1 MAGLDSSWSGEGLGI
16 EEDAQVPMLEPVLS
30 YQILFPDGEDIH
42 LMLLKLRQLEE
53 EVPELHIVW
62 NEQAEE
68 IHVQVMGEVQIEILK
83 SMIEERFDVRAEFG
97 SGSIVYKGNHYEE
110 SRRGGPL

>member
-1 MAGLDSSWSGEGLGI
+1 
-16 EEDAQVPMLEPVLS
+16 MLEPVLS

-68 IHVQVMGEVQIEILK
+68 IHVQVMGEVQIE
-83 SMIEERFDVRAEFG
+83 S
-97 SGSIVYKGNHYEE
+97 
-110 SRRGGPL
+110 

>member
-1 MAGLDSSWSGEGLGI
+1 
-16 EEDAQVPMLEPVLS
+16 MLEPVLS
-30 YQILFPDGEDIH
+30 YQILFPDGEDVH

-83 SMIEERFDVRAEFG
+83 SMIEERFGVRAEFG
-97 SGSIVYKGNHYEE
+97 SGSIVYKETITKKVEGWATL
-110 SRRGGPL
+110 SPSATMRKSI